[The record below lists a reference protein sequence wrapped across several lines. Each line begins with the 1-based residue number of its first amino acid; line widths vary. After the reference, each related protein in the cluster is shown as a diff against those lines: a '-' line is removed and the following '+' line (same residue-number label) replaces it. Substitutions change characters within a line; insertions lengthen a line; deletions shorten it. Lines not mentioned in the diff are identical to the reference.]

1 MDSEKAAHDR
11 LFGFENVWK
20 MNTLGYFI
28 RISLNTLENFL
39 LNCSIGRIFY
49 LNLYLYY
56 TTVDSIKNEGV

>member
-28 RISLNTLENFL
+28 RISLNNLENFL
-39 LNCSIGRIFY
+39 LNCSIG
-49 LNLYLYY
+49 
-56 TTVDSIKNEGV
+56 

>member
-28 RISLNTLENFL
+28 RISLNNLENFL
-39 LNCSIGRIFY
+39 LNCSIGRIRFKFIPI
-49 LNLYLYY
+49 LYN
-56 TTVDSIKNEGV
+56 I